1 MSPRKFGWADDI
13 VAPRQ
18 EINTLALLY
27 EQEEI
32 QKKLPAELTPKQ
44 FLEEYRK
51 ARDAYRKGPG
61 SPSDPE
67 RTADLTQQVE
77 LFGAKASAQARRE
90 PGNRW
95 MLTCIGPD
103 RPGVLAALAQMIAA
117 EGGNIEGAVMS
128 IVAGH
133 LVTVFFV
140 AAADLSTLGPTVK
153 GFPDLIVDPTP
164 MEPADADWPRP
175 GSTWWHARAR
185 GRADASLLLTFPGVL
200 AELNFPL
207 IRMSSWHEPSST
219 PDQPEVEIV
228 DLNFAIARDPSRND
242 LLTRREIESKV
253 KKKVAEAQIDVLPA
267 RWPTQHRSEG
277 EVGHTR
283 ESDMVMT
290 VVGHAEPGFVHT
302 VLTALMEDVGG
313 VVDIRGSSMAI
324 LDGMTVLT
332 VVFRRAQETAV
343 EELKSQVKKQ
353 VAHSLRTSDRGVPL
367 APIQLATIEPSKPKK
382 SKKGKEKG
390 EHPGDIHTSTHEL
403 SLEVP
408 EQSRVVM
415 KVAQLLAEFGVN
427 ITWFVSHVREPTVG
441 ERWPICDIH
450 MHLHIKPKKY
460 EEVDAALR
468 SLAEREGWE
477 DIHIEKWSVRR

>member
-18 EINTLALLY
+18 EINTLALLH

-32 QKKLPAELTPKQ
+32 QKNLGEKLTPKQ

-51 ARDAYRKGPG
+51 ARNAYRKGPG
-61 SPSDPE
+61 SASNPE
-67 RTADLTQQVE
+67 LTANLTQQVE
-77 LFGAKASAQARRE
+77 LFGAKASAHARRE

-95 MLTCIGPD
+95 MLTLIGPD
-103 RPGVLAALAQMIAA
+103 QPGVLASLAEMVAA

-140 AAADLSTLGPTVK
+140 AAADLRDPELTIEGCPNLIVKSTL
-153 GFPDLIVDPTP
+153 
-164 MEPADADWPRP
+164 MEPSDADWPLP

-185 GRADASLLLTFPGVL
+185 GRPDASLLLSLPGAL
-200 AELNFPL
+200 AKRDFPL
-207 IRMSSWHEPSST
+207 IRMSSWHEPGSHG
-219 PDQPEVEIV
+219 QPEVEIV
-228 DLNFAIARDPSRND
+228 DLNFAIGRALSRND
-242 LLTRREIESKV
+242 VLTRREIE
-253 KKKVAEAQIDVLPA
+253 AEIKEEVGDAQIDMLPA
-267 RWPTQHRSEG
+267 RWQTQHRSEG
-277 EVGHTR
+277 EVGHTQDR
-283 ESDMVMT
+283 DMVMT

-302 VLTALMEDVGG
+302 VLNTLMENVDG

-332 VVFRRAQETAV
+332 IVFGRAKKTTVKEV
-343 EELKSQVKKQ
+343 KSQIKKQ

-367 APIQLATIEPSKPKK
+367 TPIQLAAIEPSKT
-382 SKKGKEKG
+382 KKGKKRDSQE
-390 EHPGDIHTSTHEL
+390 DIHRATHEL

-415 KVAQLLAEFGVN
+415 KVARLLAEAKVN
-427 ITWFVSHVREPTVG
+427 ITWFVSRVREPTVG
-441 ERWPICDIH
+441 ENWPICDIH
-450 MHLHIKPKKY
+450 MHLHIPPEKY
-460 EEVDAALR
+460 EETDAALR
-468 SLAEREGWE
+468 SLADGEGWE
-477 DIHIEKWSVRR
+477 GIQIEKWSVRR

>member
-1 MSPRKFGWADDI
+1 VSPKNFGWADDI

-32 QKKLPAELTPKQ
+32 DKKLPAELSPKQ

-51 ARDAYRKGPG
+51 ARDAYRDGPG
-61 SPSDPE
+61 SPSNPE
-67 RTADLTQQVE
+67 LTAELTQRVE
-77 LFGAKASAQARRE
+77 LFGAKASAHARRE

-103 RPGVLAALAQMIAA
+103 RPGVLASLAEMIAA

-140 AAADLSTLGPTVK
+140 AAADLGTPEPTVE
-153 GFPDLIVDPTP
+153 GYPDLIVNCTA

-185 GRADASLLLTFPGVL
+185 GRADASLLLTFPGAL
-200 AELNFPL
+200 AKRNFPL
-207 IRMSSWHEPSST
+207 IRMSSWHEPGST
-219 PDQPEVEIV
+219 PDQPDVEIV
-228 DLNFAIARDPSRND
+228 DLNFAIAQDPSRND
-242 LLTRREIESKV
+242 LLTRREIESEV
-253 KKKVAEAQIDVLPA
+253 KEKVAEAQIDMLPA
-267 RWPTQHRSEG
+267 RWPTQHRAEG
-277 EVGHTR
+277 EVGRTR
-283 ESDMVMT
+283 DQDMVMT

-302 VLTALMEDVGG
+302 VLTTLMEDVGG

-367 APIQLATIEPSKPKK
+367 TPIQLATIEPSKPKK
-382 SKKGKEKG
+382 GKKKKQGDSQS
-390 EHPGDIHTSTHEL
+390 DIHTSTHEL

-450 MHLHIKPKKY
+450 MHLHIKPRKY
-460 EEVDAALR
+460 EEVDSALR

-477 DIHIEKWSVRR
+477 DIRIEKWSVRR